1 MFRSIW
7 TSVIVKICIDITITD
22 DTWCD
27 YIVHFSADFCL
38 DVKTERANVW
48 APFIILI
55 MVGWEA
61 APPQLGNVKIVPV
74 F

>member
-1 MFRSIW
+1 MIRDVIIW
-7 TSVIVKICIDITITD
+7 THT
-22 DTWCD
+22 
-27 YIVHFSADFCL
+27 IVHFSADFCL
-38 DVKTERANVW
+38 DVKAERANVW

-61 APPQLGNVKIVPV
+61 PPPQLRNVKIVPV

>member
-1 MFRSIW
+1 MMRDVIIW
-7 TSVIVKICIDITITD
+7 TYTIVQ
-22 DTWCD
+22 
-27 YIVHFSADFCL
+27 FSAYCCL

-61 APPQLGNVKIVPV
+61 APPQLGNVKIVPL